1 MKSFTELKFLSQY
14 LTSIENYLIV
24 EKYIDDISYNI
35 KEYSQAIIKHYF
47 RLLVLENTLSFT
59 KICL

>member
-1 MKSFTELKFLSQY
+1 M
-14 LTSIENYLIV
+14 
-24 EKYIDDISYNI
+24 SYNI

-59 KICL
+59 KSSFNMYISRVYEGKYLHCLLNESIACQCFL